1 MDEDGSMNEIEQ
13 RLALVLISVDVNLAE
28 QLTVYESV
36 AAKVLKISVREF
48 RRLVDSSVIP
58 CRLYGGRMK
67 RLYFLEDLRAY
78 ARSLGARYARRSPGC
93 ADDIATGPS
102 LRRWGTPADHDCNRN
117 VTKLSPQVVVRQP

>member
-28 QLTVYESV
+28 QLIVYESV

-48 RRLVDSSVIP
+48 RRFVDSSVIP

-78 ARSLGARYARRSPGC
+78 ARSLEAQYASRFTGC
-93 ADDIATGPS
+93 ADDMATGLS
-102 LRRWGTPADHDCNRN
+102 FKRWATPADPDCNRN
-117 VTKLSPQVVVRQP
+117 VTELRSQVAVRQP